1 MVGVLA
7 CENKEVLEGKVVEVV
22 RGGVIVLVGPNRVFV
37 PASQATLKKDE
48 ELEPLK
54 NTEVKFR
61 IIEVDEANGRRKR
74 VIGSIRSVLREE
86 RQAEVEN
93 FWTSLEEG
101 KKFDGVV
108 KSLTAF
114 GAFVDI
120 GGVDG
125 MIHISEV
132 AANYVKDIREHLTV
146 GQEVKTKVISVT
158 PDGKI
163 SLSIRKL
170 LEQPKEQ
177 RPQKPQK
184 PRGERRPPVW
194 NGQKSNAP
202 AEGEKQS
209 FEDMMARFKAI
220 SDEKMTDLKRA
231 SDSKRGSAGYSR
243 RGAK

>member
-1 MVGVLA
+1 MQIEEGAILS
-7 CENKEVLEGKVVEVV
+7 GKVT
-22 RGGVIVLVGPNRVFV
+22 G
-37 PASQATLKKDE
+37 
-48 ELEPLK
+48 
-54 NTEVKFR
+54 
-61 IIEVDEANGRRKR
+61 
-74 VIGSIRSVLREE
+74 
-86 RQAEVEN
+86 
-93 FWTSLEEG
+93 
-101 KKFDGVV
+101 
-108 KSLTAF
+108 LTDF
-114 GAFVDI
+114 GAFVELE
-120 GGVDG
+120 GGKTG

-209 FEDMMARFKAI
+209 FEDMMARFKQI

-231 SDSKRGSAGYSR
+231 SDSKRGSGGYSR
-243 RGAK
+243 RGTK